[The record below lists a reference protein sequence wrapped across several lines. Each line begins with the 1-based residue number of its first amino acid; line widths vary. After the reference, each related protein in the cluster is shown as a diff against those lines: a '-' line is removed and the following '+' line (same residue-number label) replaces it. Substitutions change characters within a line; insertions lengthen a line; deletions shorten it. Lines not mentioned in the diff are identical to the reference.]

1 MRRHVKKWMLL
12 VGLVCVMSFMLSGCG
27 GGENREDPAKDVK
40 PIEDNE
46 DSAKDIKPE
55 ENVPDEAPSLE
66 GQVKELGDKEFTAIA
81 AKVEGDE
88 NSSISMA
95 MPAPGSEDDSDYETA
110 VVTYDENTAFSIRTI
125 YDGGERYE
133 DSEATEKDLA
143 EDVSINVWGEES
155 GGKIKAETIR
165 IINVVF

>member
-1 MRRHVKKWMLL
+1 MKRYVKKWMLL
-12 VGLVCVMSFMLSGCG
+12 LSLICVMSFMLSGCG
-27 GGENREDPAKDVK
+27 GGENREDPAKDAK
-40 PIEDNE
+40 PVEDNE

-55 ENVPDEAPSLE
+55 ENVPDENPSLE
-66 GQVKELGDKEFTAIA
+66 GQVKALGDKEFTVIA

-88 NSSISMA
+88 NSGMSMA
-95 MPAPGSEDDSDYETA
+95 MPAPDSEDDPDFKTA

-143 EDVSINVWGEES
+143 KDVSINVWGEES
-155 GGKIKAETIR
+155 GGKIRAGAIQIIR
-165 IINVVF
+165 VIF